1 MNWIKSNFRLSDFI
15 GWYVI
20 MAILLVVLEFRN
32 NPDTVGFGSVV
43 LTLVIALIPSAIF
56 SFCFRMITG
65 WIVKLNK

>member
-1 MNWIKSNFRLSDFI
+1 MNWIKSNVRLSDFI

-32 NPDTVGFGSVV
+32 NPGTVSVGSVV
-43 LTLVIALIPSAIF
+43 LTLIVALIPAAIF

>member
-1 MNWIKSNFRLSDFI
+1 MNWIKSNVRLSDFI

-32 NPDTVGFGSVV
+32 NPGTVSVGSVV
-43 LTLVIALIPSAIF
+43 LTLVVALIPAAIF